1 MYNLPSLM
9 YNDDQQGK
17 FQNNIKW
24 KAIIK
29 IKYVLQNTNACSIML
44 LGQNVCTQKK
54 GEVVVGKGKDDA
66 LERTNEDYQV
76 DSPDLDELII
86 EMVHNIS
93 DTWIKEQIYRCIK
106 NMIKED

>member
-1 MYNLPSLM
+1 M
-9 YNDDQQGK
+9 
-17 FQNNIKW
+17 
-24 KAIIK
+24 
-29 IKYVLQNTNACSIML
+29 
-44 LGQNVCTQKK
+44 
-54 GEVVVGKGKDDA
+54 GKGKDDA
-66 LERTNEDYQV
+66 LERTNEDYRV